1 MAFLDTLRDAA
12 QQMGDRAS
20 DALETSKL
28 KGKINSE
35 KKEINI
41 EMQKIGKIFFD
52 KIKSGEIESDE
63 DLKNIIEKIDAHN
76 QTIDELKESLAALTS
91 ED

>member
-1 MAFLDTLRDAA
+1 
-12 QQMGDRAS
+12 
-20 DALETSKL
+20 
-28 KGKINSE
+28 
-35 KKEINI
+35 
-41 EMQKIGKIFFD
+41 MQKIGKIFFD

-76 QTIDELKESLAALTS
+76 QTIDELKESLAALTN

>member
-28 KGKINSE
+28 KGKINS
-35 KKEINI
+35 
-41 EMQKIGKIFFD
+41 
-52 KIKSGEIESDE
+52 
-63 DLKNIIEKIDAHN
+63 
-76 QTIDELKESLAALTS
+76 T
-91 ED
+91 